1 MLISENEVYDI
12 SQRISLAKFK
22 NEKILITGGTGM
34 VGAYLLET
42 LLKVGRLQDFD
53 PKEIKVIAFRGNF
66 SSINHLRAFKN
77 VKFETFNLKSPHHI
91 KGYDYVIHA
100 ASPASPKQFLP
111 LNEMD
116 EINSGVLD
124 YIISNDTKVLL
135 YISSGEVYGTDRYK
149 PILENE
155 VIGAKYDELRSSYP
169 VSKLKAEEKCK
180 FLNDKNGVNYK
191 IARLFHT
198 FGPGLRENDGR
209 SFADFLWS
217 AARGIKPV
225 LNSDG
230 KDIRTF
236 LYTLDSVVGL
246 LLLFTSDDKCK
257 TVNIGSS
264 VPFTIFEFA
273 NRISYL
279 SGLGQLNRIEQNNLR
294 VSNSKIIIPDIGN
307 LLALGWSQIYDLDK
321 TIAMTLH
328 WIKKT
333 NGFL

>member
-1 MLISENEVYDI
+1 MLISENEVSDI
-12 SQRISLAKFK
+12 GQRINLAKFK

-34 VGAYLLET
+34 VGSYLLET
-42 LLKVGRLQDFD
+42 LLKVGRLQDFK
-53 PKEIKVIAFRGNF
+53 PKEIKVLSFRGNY
-66 SSINHLRAFKN
+66 SSVNHLMSFEN
-77 VKFETFNLKSPHHI
+77 VKFETFNLQSPHQI
-91 KGYDYVIHA
+91 NGYDYVIHA

-124 YIISNDTKVLL
+124 YIISNDTKDLL
-135 YISSGEVYGTDRYK
+135 YISSGEVYGIK
-149 PILENE
+149 HNQPILENE
-155 VIGAKYDELRSSYP
+155 VSGAKYDELRSSYP
-169 VSKLKAEEKCK
+169 ISKLKAEEKCK
-180 FLNDKNGVNYK
+180 YLFDKDGVSYK

-217 AARGIKPV
+217 AARGARPI

-230 KDIRTF
+230 KDVRTF

-246 LLLFTSDDKCK
+246 ILLFTCNEKFK
-257 TVNIGSS
+257 TINVGSA
-264 VPFTIFEFA
+264 VPFSIFEFA
-273 NRISYL
+273 NRISCL
-279 SGLGQLNRIEQNNLR
+279 AGLGQLYGIEQNNLK

-307 LLALGWSQIYDLDK
+307 LLALGWRQLYDLDK
-321 TIAMTLH
+321 TIDMTLH

-333 NGFL
+333 NGFS

>member
-1 MLISENEVYDI
+1 MLISENEVNEI
-12 SQRISLAKFK
+12 SQRINLAKFK

-42 LLKVGRLQDFD
+42 LLKVGRLQDFE
-53 PKEIKVIAFRGNF
+53 PKEIKVLSFRGNF
-66 SSINHLRAFKN
+66 SSINHLIPFKN
-77 VKFETFNLKSPHHI
+77 VKIETFNLQSPHHI
-91 KGYDYVIHA
+91 QGYDYVIHA

-111 LNEMD
+111 LKEMD
-116 EINSGVLD
+116 QINSDVLD
-124 YIISNDTKVLL
+124 FIISNVTKDIL
-135 YISSGEVYGTDRYK
+135 YISSGEVYGIDRYK

-155 VIGAKYDELRSSYP
+155 VLGAKYDELRSSYP
-169 VSKLKAEEKCK
+169 VSKIKAEEKCK
-180 FLNDKNGVNYK
+180 FLNNKNGVNYK

-217 AARGIKPV
+217 AARGVKPV

-230 KDIRTF
+230 KGIRTF

-257 TVNIGSS
+257 TINVGSS
-264 VPFTIFEFA
+264 VPFSIFEFA
-273 NRISYL
+273 NRISDL
-279 SGLGQLNRIEQNNLR
+279 AGLGQLSRIEQNNLR

-307 LLALGWSQIYDLDK
+307 LIALGWRQIYDLDK
-321 TIAMTLH
+321 TIDMTLH

-333 NGFL
+333 NGFS

>member
-1 MLISENEVYDI
+1 MLISENEVSDI
-12 SQRISLAKFK
+12 GERINLAKFK

-34 VGAYLLET
+34 VGSYILET
-42 LLKVGRLQDFD
+42 LLKVGRLQDFK
-53 PKEIKVIAFRGNF
+53 PKEIKVLSFRGNY
-66 SSINHLRAFKN
+66 SNVNHLMSFEN
-77 VKFETFNLKSPHHI
+77 IKFETFNLQSPNHL

-111 LNEMD
+111 QNEMD

-124 YIISNDTKVLL
+124 YIISNDTKDLL
-135 YISSGEVYGTDRYK
+135 YISSGEVYGIKHNK
-149 PILENE
+149 PIFENQ
-155 VIGAKYDELRSSYP
+155 VSGAKYDELRSSYP

-217 AARGIKPV
+217 AARGVKPV

-230 KDIRTF
+230 KDVRTF
-236 LYTLDSVVGL
+236 LYTSDSVVGL
-246 LLLFTSDDKCK
+246 LLLFTSDQKCK
-257 TVNIGSS
+257 TINVGSS
-264 VPFTIFEFA
+264 VPFSIFEFA
-273 NRISYL
+273 NRISDL
-279 SGLGQLNRIEQNNLR
+279 AGLGQLSRIEQNKLR

-307 LLALGWSQIYDLDK
+307 LIALGWRQIYDLDK
-321 TIAMTLH
+321 TIDMTLH

-333 NGFL
+333 NGFS